1 MRNRV
6 RPALLLTIIAVCLSF
21 ALLGS
26 APALAQPSLP
36 NRYTSEDGSLSFAY
50 PKGWLVE
57 EESSSINLGPSEAV
71 LDASSPNND
80 LPSGQYLIQFAQQNT
95 LPDMGIEPGATPEE
109 AAQAVLDAVGVTGE
123 VVPFEDGPEG
133 SVMSAFEGGAWDDPS
148 LLVVLNFPERLV
160 LVAVRLGDAPG
171 DYEPVLAAIVES
183 IEVLGGVGTQATLD
197 ADGLLR
203 QWASDADGTSQYSE
217 TSWNFQQAT
226 GAPDTFE
233 CGDIVTAW
241 ASATGTGEDYLVLYF
256 DTPVLAT
263 EINIYQTYNP
273 GAIVSV
279 EVGNR
284 TTGETL
290 VLPDSADPP
299 GNTGCPGVFTL
310 EPGIVTFPVDTVLIN
325 LDQSITGNWNEIDAV
340 EMVGLPVDALPE
352 PVATA
357 EATQPASK

>member
-1 MRNRV
+1 MRNRF
-6 RPALLLTIIAVCLSF
+6 RPALLLTIVALGLSF
-21 ALLGS
+21 ALSGS

-36 NRYTSEDGSLSFAY
+36 NRYTSEDGWITFGY
-50 PKGWLVE
+50 PKGWMIDE
-57 EESSSINLGPSEAV
+57 YGSAINLGPSQEA
-71 LDASSPNND
+71 LDAANPD
-80 LPSGQYLIQFAQQNT
+80 VALPTGQILIQFAQPLT
-95 LPDMGIEPGATPEE
+95 LPDMGIEPNATPEE
-109 AAQAVLDAVGVTGE
+109 AAQAVLTAIGVVSE
-123 VVPFEDGPEG
+123 IVPYDGGPEG
-133 SVMSAFEGGAWDDPS
+133 SVTASFAGGAWDDPS
-148 LLVVLNFPERLV
+148 QLIVLNFPGQLA
-160 LVAVRLGDAPG
+160 LIAVRIGHTPG
-171 DYEPVLAAIVES
+171 DYEPVLSAIVES
-183 IEVLGGVGTQATLD
+183 IEVAGGVGALATLD
-197 ADGLLR
+197 ADGLLH

-241 ASATGTGEDYLVLYF
+241 ASATGTGEDYLVLYY

-263 EINIYQTYNP
+263 EINIHQTYNP

-284 TTGETL
+284 ATGETL

-310 EPGIVTFPVDTVLIN
+310 DPGIVTFPVDTVLIN
-325 LDQSITGNWNEIDAV
+325 LDQSITGSWNEIDAV
-340 EMVGLPVDALPE
+340 EMVGLPVEALPE